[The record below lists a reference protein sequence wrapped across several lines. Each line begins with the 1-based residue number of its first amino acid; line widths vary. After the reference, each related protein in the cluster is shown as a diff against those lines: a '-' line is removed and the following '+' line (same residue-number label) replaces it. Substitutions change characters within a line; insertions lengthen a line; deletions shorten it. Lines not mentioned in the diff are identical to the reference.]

1 MEEDI
6 SENDWKPRLF
16 LLFLSDNLQ
25 LFLKF
30 LNCRIN
36 TKYACT
42 LFVELNKKSM
52 KQGAT
57 RAITYHLK
65 LLIIILDE

>member
-1 MEEDI
+1 MEVDI

-36 TKYACT
+36 TKICMHIVCRTKQEIDETGRQYIPT
-42 LFVELNKKSM
+42 LE
-52 KQGAT
+52 Q
-57 RAITYHLK
+57 H
-65 LLIIILDE
+65 